1 MELALWGAIN
11 DFHRIDGGRFL
22 GRAIPCYGVESS
34 SRLLRYYDL
43 KPGEW
48 RRQKRTGAGFDWI
61 ENAHGR
67 RALRR
72 NAKSG
77 AGKGASDG
85 FSPSCRAEH

>member
-11 DFHRIDGGRFL
+11 DFHRID
-22 GRAIPCYGVESS
+22 
-34 SRLLRYYDL
+34 
-43 KPGEW
+43 
-48 RRQKRTGAGFDWI
+48 GAGFDWI

-85 FSPSCRAEH
+85 F

>member
-11 DFHRIDGGRFL
+11 DFHRIDG
-22 GRAIPCYGVESS
+22 
-34 SRLLRYYDL
+34 
-43 KPGEW
+43 
-48 RRQKRTGAGFDWI
+48 AGFDWI
-61 ENAHGR
+61 ENAYGR